1 MGTSGED
8 RSLRE
13 EDDVMNYAEIKYCDI
28 ANGTGVRTSLFVSGC
43 THHCKGCFNEIAW
56 DFAYGKPYT
65 KEVEDEIIASLQ
77 PSYIA
82 GLSLL
87 GGEPLE
93 PDNQRALMPLLRR
106 VHKEM
111 PEKTIWCYSGYTYE
125 TDIFAQDGRAHTKVT
140 DEFLSCLDMLVDG
153 EFILEK
159 KDITLLFRGSSNQRL
174 ISMSG
179 RENLP
184 GSVRAEDLRRAVRRE
199 Q

>member
-1 MGTSGED
+1 LGTSGED

-125 TDIFAQDGRAHTKVT
+125 TDIFAQDGRAHTEVT

-153 EFILEK
+153 EFVLEK